1 MSASPILATRN
12 LGLDIGGATI
22 VADVEL
28 EVLDGELLAVI
39 GPNGAGKTT
48 LFNLVSGLRR
58 PTSGSVELD
67 GVDVT
72 EQPPY
77 RRAKAGLGRTFQV
90 SNVFPLLSVH
100 ENVRLSAEAAIGGTM
115 RIWRRATAVPD
126 AVARATWAIARVGL
140 ADREWW
146 PAGLLSH
153 GDKRKLELAMLLAA
167 DPRVLLLDEPM
178 AGVSMEDVPEL
189 VELIRS
195 VHADE
200 GKTVLM
206 VEHHMEVVI
215 GLAQRIAV
223 MHDGA
228 LLAVDT
234 PDGDHGERD
243 GAAGL
248 PRGGALVP
256 PLVSVQRSARLPR
269 RVACPAGDLV
279 RRPGRRRHGAARPQ
293 RRRQDHDP
301 ARPHRARRAP
311 RHGRAGGGGHHG
323 ACARTG
329 SSAAASATSPRIATS
344 SRRSPSTRTCAWP
357 SGTPSRGTTSSTTCS
372 RSCATR
378 GQAGGGNALGRAA
391 ADARDRPRAPERQP
405 PAAGR
410 RAHEGPVAAARH
422 RGRARARARLG
433 AHDRLLVE
441 QNLGVVQRVAR
452 DAVVLDTGRV
462 VHVGPARELLD
473 DKPAIHRMLGV
484 G

>member
-1 MSASPILATRN
+1 VSASPILATRS

-58 PTSGSVELD
+58 PTSGRVELD
-67 GVDVT
+67 GVDIT

-77 RRAKAGLGRTFQV
+77 RRARAGVGRTFQV

-115 RIWRRATAVPD
+115 RIWRRATRVRD
-126 AVARATWAIARVGL
+126 AVTRATWAIGRVGL
-140 ADREWW
+140 ADRGAW
-146 PAGLLSH
+146 PAGMLSH

-167 DPRVLLLDEPM
+167 EPRVLLLDEPM

-223 MHDGA
+223 MHGGR

-234 PDGDHGERD
+234 PEAIMADETVRQAYLGE
-243 GAAGL
+243 
-248 PRGGALVP
+248 
-256 PLVSVQRSARLPR
+256 
-269 RVACPAGDLV
+269 
-279 RRPGRRRHGAARPQ
+279 
-293 RRRQDHDP
+293 
-301 ARPHRARRAP
+301 
-311 RHGRAGGGGHHG
+311 
-323 ACARTG
+323 
-329 SSAAASATSPRIATS
+329 
-344 SRRSPSTRTCAWP
+344 
-357 SGTPSRGTTSSTTCS
+357 
-372 RSCATR
+372 
-378 GQAGGGNALGRAA
+378 
-391 ADARDRPRAPERQP
+391 
-405 PAAGR
+405 
-410 RAHEGPVAAARH
+410 
-422 RGRARARARLG
+422 
-433 AHDRLLVE
+433 
-441 QNLGVVQRVAR
+441 
-452 DAVVLDTGRV
+452 
-462 VHVGPARELLD
+462 EL
-473 DKPAIHRMLGV
+473 
-484 G
+484 